1 MPAVGD
7 TFLVPSGPG
16 ELKHLFVVCTGPNGP
31 PDRRVIVSVSSIR
44 RGKHFDPA
52 CPVAAGEHKG
62 IVHDSYV
69 AYRFADLK
77 SAADI
82 DRFLASGYYIERGK
96 MSEALLSRV
105 LAGFATSDFTPPWAI
120 KLVDG

>member
-1 MPAVGD
+1 M
-7 TFLVPSGPG
+7 
-16 ELKHLFVVCTGPNGP
+16 
-31 PDRRVIVSVSSIR
+31 SSIR